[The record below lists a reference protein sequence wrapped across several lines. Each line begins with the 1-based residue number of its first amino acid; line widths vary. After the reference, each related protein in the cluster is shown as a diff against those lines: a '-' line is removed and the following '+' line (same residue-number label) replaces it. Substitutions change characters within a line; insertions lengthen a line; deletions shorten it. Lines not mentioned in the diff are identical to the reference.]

1 MMPKWS
7 SFSWEMENYWKRWKT
22 FQFFFFF
29 FNFSLCVLVKW
40 IQQAYHKLTNGF
52 SWPALT
58 FAVNKSLEQKTFI
71 TSGNNAHLFFHV
83 TFLNTS
89 KPLTIFAASCIQL
102 PNTVCL
108 PDQIFH
114 MKVFNIHIFFTI
126 LILFQQLV
134 LLLSK
139 QGVGPWSSMRN
150 ILHTK
155 CKELEGPKIFIYLR
169 WEEALSSLGIQII
182 ALRLILKSAEV
193 QFLSLFL
200 ILKHYPYC
208 IIVRLF
214 FFPEL
219 LFQQQMH
226 SSNDRYFKKQ

>member
-1 MMPKWS
+1 
-7 SFSWEMENYWKRWKT
+7 
-22 FQFFFFF
+22 
-29 FNFSLCVLVKW
+29 
-40 IQQAYHKLTNGF
+40 
-52 SWPALT
+52 
-58 FAVNKSLEQKTFI
+58 
-71 TSGNNAHLFFHV
+71 
-83 TFLNTS
+83 
-89 KPLTIFAASCIQL
+89 
-102 PNTVCL
+102 
-108 PDQIFH
+108 
-114 MKVFNIHIFFTI
+114 
-126 LILFQQLV
+126 
-134 LLLSK
+134 
-139 QGVGPWSSMRN
+139 MRN